1 MAISPRGIN
10 RRAGR
15 ADKERRE
22 NKERP
27 ARERERES
35 TQKEV
40 GSRCN
45 ETKKHTPRA
54 R

>member
-10 RRAGR
+10 RRAGRAGR

-27 ARERERES
+27 ARERERE
-35 TQKEV
+35 
-40 GSRCN
+40 RALR
-45 ETKKHTPRA
+45 KK
-54 R
+54 